1 MQGAALAM
9 LMGAENAPVGSGCTD
24 CPGAAGAL
32 CCTAS
37 MNVPLPVF
45 FAVIFAA
52 YFSIQA
58 YLFARGWRALE
69 GRRGW
74 RPVYAV
80 VFWFAALAFIVGRN
94 LENVAVT
101 PLSTALVWVGAFWFA
116 LMYYLFLSTLA
127 LDIGAGVLRRMRLL
141 PASWADNRA
150 TMRFRAALGVVFVAA
165 VLVAW
170 GHWNA
175 LHPEVVRM
183 EVSLPARGGAPPEL
197 RAVVASDW
205 HLGTLVTQERV
216 RGWVETI
223 NALRPDIILLPGDI
237 IDEDLPPVVEN
248 NLGES
253 LRNLRAPLGVY
264 AVTGNHEFIGGVE
277 AAVRY
282 LREHGVRVLRDEA
295 VPVAGGA
302 FWLAGREDAGIAR
315 LSGHGRAPL
324 RKILCDVPSG
334 APVVVM
340 DHRPI
345 ALDEASADGAAVQV
359 SGHTHDGQ
367 LWPNKYLVRAL
378 LGVDSGPGVAGAMAA
393 YILPGLGTWGPPVRV
408 GNRPQILVLT
418 LKFDLPFPDQ
428 AGVPGVF

>member
-1 MQGAALAM
+1 
-9 LMGAENAPVGSGCTD
+9 
-24 CPGAAGAL
+24 
-32 CCTAS
+32 
-37 MNVPLPVF
+37 MNVSLPVF

-52 YFSIQA
+52 YFSIQT
-58 YLFARGWRALE
+58 YLFVRGWRALE
-69 GRRGW
+69 GHRGW
-74 RPVYAV
+74 RPVYAAL
-80 VFWFAALAFIVGRN
+80 FWFAALAFIAGRN
-94 LENVAVT
+94 IENIAVT

-116 LMYYLFLSTLA
+116 LMYYLFLATLA
-127 LDIGAGVLRRMRLL
+127 LDIGAVILRRLHLL
-141 PASWADNRA
+141 PASWPDKQAIV
-150 TMRFRAALGVVFVAA
+150 RFRAAVVVVCVSA

-183 EVSLPARGGAPPEL
+183 EVSLPAREGSPPEV

-205 HLGTLVTQERV
+205 HLGTLVTQDRV

-223 NALRPDIILLPGDI
+223 NELRPDIILLPGDI

-282 LREHGVRVLRDEA
+282 LGEHGVRVLRDEA
-295 VPVAGGA
+295 VQVAEGA

-324 RKILCDVPSG
+324 RKILRDVPAG

-340 DHRPI
+340 DHRPV
-345 ALDEASADGAAVQV
+345 ALDEASAEGAAMQV

-378 LGVDSGPGVAGAMAA
+378 LGVGSGPTMAGAMSA

-418 LKFDLPFPDQ
+418 LKFDRSP
-428 AGVPGVF
+428 